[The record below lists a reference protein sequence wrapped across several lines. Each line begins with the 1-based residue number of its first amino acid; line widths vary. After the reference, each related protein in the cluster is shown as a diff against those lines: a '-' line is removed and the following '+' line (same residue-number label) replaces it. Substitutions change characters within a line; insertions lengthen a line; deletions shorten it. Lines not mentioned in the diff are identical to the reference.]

1 MATLTAEDMLKACAC
16 NDDLAAFRELYG
28 EAGNE
33 VTMERCL
40 QGALRFDWVRGA
52 KILLN
57 PKQQQYFKVLML
69 NALRG
74 LNRTRDPDMRKRR
87 TAMAGAFYTAYNSP
101 KE

>member
-1 MATLTAEDMLKACAC
+1 MATLTAADMLRACAC

-33 VTMERCL
+33 VTMERCMA
-40 QGALRFDWVRGA
+40 GALRFDWVRGA

-57 PKQQQYFKVLML
+57 EKQQQYFRVLML
-69 NALRG
+69 NAFRG
-74 LNRTRDPDMRKRR
+74 LNRSPDPDMRKRR
-87 TAMAGAFYTAYNSP
+87 TAMAAAFCTAYNSP